1 MIEKNKTW
9 VIVNKP
15 EDRKVIGVRWVFR
28 TKLNADSSINKY
40 KTRLVVKGYAQIY
53 GVDYSD
59 TFSPVARL
67 DTIRLLPAIAAQ
79 MDSQIV
85 IRPDP
90 QMI

>member
-1 MIEKNKTW
+1 M
-9 VIVNKP
+9 
-15 EDRKVIGVRWVFR
+15 VFR

>member
-40 KTRLVVKGYAQIY
+40 KARLVIKGYAQIY

-59 TFSPVARL
+59 TFYFVAIL
-67 DTIRLLPAIAAQ
+67 HNQIATRNSSTNG
-79 MDSQIV
+79 MEGV
-85 IRPDP
+85 PT
-90 QMI
+90 